1 MLLYTES
8 LVPVPEN
15 DLDLELVAVNNHD
28 AGFRPITMNI
38 FGAILGLPGSY
49 EKIKEQCRENFPLLF
64 RSLKLR
70 PLNYDGSLMGY
81 VIKHVLILKDMCY
94 CVS

>member
-28 AGFRPITMNI
+28 AGFRPTTMNI
-38 FGAILGLPGSY
+38 FGAILGLPG
-49 EKIKEQCRENFPLLF
+49 
-64 RSLKLR
+64 
-70 PLNYDGSLMGY
+70 
-81 VIKHVLILKDMCY
+81 VI
-94 CVS
+94 

>member
-38 FGAILGLPGSY
+38 FGAILGLPGV
-49 EKIKEQCRENFPLLF
+49 ICVICVIAGLTPL
-64 RSLKLR
+64 SG
-70 PLNYDGSLMGY
+70 NA
-81 VIKHVLILKDMCY
+81 
-94 CVS
+94 

>member
-15 DLDLELVAVNNHD
+15 GDLELVAVNNHD

-38 FGAILGLPGSY
+38 FGAILGLPGVIS
-49 EKIKEQCRENFPLLF
+49 EDKRSVQRKFPITL
-64 RSLKLR
+64 SI
-70 PLNYDGSLMGY
+70 S
-81 VIKHVLILKDMCY
+81 
-94 CVS
+94 

>member
-15 DLDLELVAVNNHD
+15 EDLDLELVAVNNHD

-38 FGAILGLPGSY
+38 FGASLGLPGVIS
-49 EKIKEQCRENFPLLF
+49 EDKRAVQRKFPITLSF
-64 RSLKLR
+64 S
-70 PLNYDGSLMGY
+70 
-81 VIKHVLILKDMCY
+81 
-94 CVS
+94 

>member
-15 DLDLELVAVNNHD
+15 DNHD

-38 FGAILGLPGSY
+38 FGAILGLPGVIC
-49 EKIKEQCRENFPLLF
+49 EDKRAVQRKFPITL
-64 RSLKLR
+64 SI
-70 PLNYDGSLMGY
+70 S
-81 VIKHVLILKDMCY
+81 
-94 CVS
+94 

>member
-38 FGAILGLPGSY
+38 FGAILGLPGVIC
-49 EKIKEQCRENFPLLF
+49 EDKRAVQRKFPITL
-64 RSLKLR
+64 SI
-70 PLNYDGSLMGY
+70 S
-81 VIKHVLILKDMCY
+81 
-94 CVS
+94 